1 MAFVLGIGELGAAL
15 EGKEAGGWLLL
26 FWIPATLVALL
37 VHEAG
42 HAFTTKHFGREVPRV
57 GIGWYW
63 FGPVAYVD
71 TSDMWLEGRW
81 PRIAV
86 SLAGPYTNLVIG
98 SLASIAA
105 WFVPNAVLSAV
116 LWEFALL
123 SYLGVLLNLNPLMEF
138 DGYYVLSDFLEKP
151 NLRPRALAWLGRDL
165 IPALRTSGGLKGHR
179 LELFYGLA
187 SVLYVALMAVLTVV
201 LYRLVVQGWMEGIL
215 PNVLAAGLAWVL
227 AAAVVVLAAVS
238 VLGEFRG
245 AT

>member
-1 MAFVLGIGELGAAL
+1 
-15 EGKEAGGWLLL
+15 
-26 FWIPATLVALL
+26 
-37 VHEAG
+37 
-42 HAFTTKHFGREVPRV
+42 
-57 GIGWYW
+57 
-63 FGPVAYVD
+63 
-71 TSDMWLEGRW
+71 MWLEGRW

-138 DGYYVLSDFLEKP
+138 DGYYVLSDLLEKP

-238 VLGEFRG
+238 VLGELRG
-245 AT
+245 AA